1 MTPMLSVI
9 LRQLDQ
15 ISALVR
21 SHVWR
26 GNALVGGIPFAGHGA
41 HNDSTDPVVL
51 ADFSMRLR

>member
-15 ISALVR
+15 ISALAC
-21 SHVWR
+21 SHARR
-26 GNALVGGIPFAGHGA
+26 GSALVGGIPFADNDA